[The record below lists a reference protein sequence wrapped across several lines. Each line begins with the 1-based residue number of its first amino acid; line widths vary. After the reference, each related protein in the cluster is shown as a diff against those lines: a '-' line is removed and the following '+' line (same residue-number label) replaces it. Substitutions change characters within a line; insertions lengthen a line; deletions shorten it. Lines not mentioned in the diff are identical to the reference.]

1 METAPP
7 LAASKPPG
15 HSVARRRRD
24 QRKRA
29 DARHVAWLA
38 GLLQESASHH
48 SGSQI
53 ATAARVC
60 SGCAAHA
67 QRIATLESKLQRY
80 EEVVP
85 HAVDAL
91 PSHSLLPQ
99 SPCSHVPHVEPSEN
113 LDRIHHL
120 KDFSAQ
126 AEVGHSDRTGL
137 VPADVLP
144 PSDDLPRPVHHS
156 DLSPGR
162 HSTLVKDSLAEA
174 DALRPSPSPDA
185 DVSHPTEA
193 LPTPVLHHDLSPE
206 VAVDTT
212 CSVKDLVARF
222 ENHIPSASPARDL
235 ASPAGVGD
243 ASSQHVHDLP
253 SSLSADQD
261 LHVHELQS
269 RLSSSLQFPDPVSHQ
284 SPRLPNALRPIEPTR
299 PEEPIYPCSA
309 RTIESDSQ
317 PCAQFSSRFG
327 QLSPQLLAR
336 ILLIL

>member
-38 GLLQESASHH
+38 GLLQESASHR

-53 ATAARVC
+53 ATATRVC

-99 SPCSHVPHVEPSEN
+99 SPCSHVPHVEPS
-113 LDRIHHL
+113 
-120 KDFSAQ
+120 
-126 AEVGHSDRTGL
+126 SDRTGL

-253 SSLSADQD
+253 SDLADDVDTESLTQQGVQADPRPSPPLEHYQQAF
-261 LHVHELQS
+261 LE
-269 RLSSSLQFPDPVSHQ
+269 RL
-284 SPRLPNALRPIEPTR
+284 AKEAA
-299 PEEPIYPCSA
+299 A
-309 RTIESDSQ
+309 RH
-317 PCAQFSSRFG
+317 A
-327 QLSPQLLAR
+327 A
-336 ILLIL
+336 